1 MKIIKNYT
9 TFINENKLAGNN
21 NEAYYDKLRG
31 LIEKKGAR
39 QVAIDIVNKCLG
51 FISASELPDTA
62 IYADGLDTIEE
73 YLNNGM
79 YKEALEQGKETAKE
93 MLEDEGFGDIFG
105 ESVVNEGKEHK
116 FADKLEDMA
125 TNSKYLTQDEKD
137 DFEAPIYT
145 KIGMWAMS
153 IFDKL
158 KLKDKEITKE
168 DYDKAFSMIE
178 DKLKNRKPPKA
189 KKIDSDDTD
198 DDE

>member
-9 TFINENKLAGNN
+9 TFITESNN
-21 NEAYYDKLRG
+21 TEKYAKISE
-31 LIEKKGAR
+31 LIEKLGAR
-39 QVAIDIVNKCLG
+39 KVAIKLVDKYLG
-51 FISASELPDTA
+51 FISASDLPDTA
-62 IYADGLDTIEE
+62 IYANGLDTIEE
-73 YLNNGM
+73 YLNDGM
-79 YKEALEQGKETAKE
+79 YEEAFEHAKETAQE
-93 MLEDEGFGDIFG
+93 MLEDEGFGLFD

-116 FADKLEDMA
+116 FADKLEHMA
-125 TNSKYLTQDEKD
+125 NGSQYLTQDEKD

-198 DDE
+198 DEE